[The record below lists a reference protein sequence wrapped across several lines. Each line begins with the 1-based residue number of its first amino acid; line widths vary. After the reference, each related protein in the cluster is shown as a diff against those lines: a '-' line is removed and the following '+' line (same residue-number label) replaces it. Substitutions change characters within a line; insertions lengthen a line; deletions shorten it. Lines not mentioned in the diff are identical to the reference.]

1 MYRYVKITNDA
12 TNIPEKE
19 EGVREDT
26 RNGIQRAGKGGKN
39 KGSEVEKSEGGWMD
53 ASLAWQPTVVKV

>member
-19 EGVREDT
+19 KGVREDT

-39 KGSEVEKSEGGWMD
+39 KGSEVEKSEGGGVNGCL
-53 ASLAWQPTVVKV
+53 SRLAAYSG